1 MRLDLTGLVIL
12 LLMLAATPARADS
25 KADLERSLRDQWVG
39 KNELVRG
46 FYGGDHLGFDAAGSP
61 LQTAPSVPWT
71 ASWVHIKGLKVKDK
85 DLEMDGERAGLV
97 FYDQKR
103 LLPETDEARRSVHV
117 QIQVALAASETGEQV
132 RAALDRVFIQPN
144 EDFSSMVPEF
154 WQDYLHGS
162 LKEKERDQN
171 KRAPE
176 LTLPS
181 GEIAYKV
188 GDNVKAPHAQYAPD
202 PEYFEPARLTRLQGT
217 TVLWVVIDRNG
228 NPSEIQI
235 WRPLGFGLD
244 EQAVAAVK
252 KWRFL
257 PATKD
262 GQPVSVRIFV
272 EVNFRLF

>member
-1 MRLDLTGLVIL
+1 MRRNLTGFVIL
-12 LLMLAATPARADS
+12 LLLLTTAPARADS
-25 KADLERSLRDQWVG
+25 RADLERSLRDQWAG
-39 KNELVRG
+39 KNELLRG
-46 FYGGDHLGFDAAGSP
+46 FYGGDHLVFDAAGSP
-61 LQTAPSVPWT
+61 LQTGSSAPWT
-71 ASWVHIKGLKVKDK
+71 ASYVHIKGLKVKDQ

-103 LLPETDEARRSVHV
+103 LVPETDEGTKHVRV
-117 QIQVALAASETGEQV
+117 QIQIALAPSETAEQV

-171 KRAPE
+171 TRVPE

-181 GEIAYKV
+181 GETAYKV
-188 GDNVKAPHAQYAPD
+188 GDNVKAPHVQYAPD
-202 PEYFEPARLTRLQGT
+202 PEYFGPARLTRLQGT
-217 TVLWVVIDRNG
+217 TVLWVVIGRNG
-228 NPSEIQI
+228 TPSEIQI